1 MRVLVTVGIFPPD
14 IGGPA
19 TFVPKIAKY
28 FQDELNYE
36 IEILTLSDNK
46 NSNINDDFSVKR
58 IDRNLPIIYRWIKT
72 IFTIYKMGKNKDL
85 IFVNGLGTETTIANI
100 FLKKKIIRKIVGDPV
115 WERAYSKA
123 KISESFDEFQ
133 DNKNYGFS
141 ISLQKKMRSF
151 SIKKSDI
158 VVTPSKHLKNFIL
171 NLGFKNKIEIIN
183 NGVFIPEENTN
194 IFTNDQI
201 NITIVSRL
209 VSHKNI
215 KKIIR
220 AISDLN
226 DPLIYLNIIGDGP
239 ELNQLQKISL
249 ESNNKDNIIFHG
261 KLNRDDINHIFLKS
275 DIYIQ
280 ASNYEGLPH
289 SLLEAMS
296 YGIPVLCT
304 PVGEC
309 KEILGNEDRGYILD
323 LPVSKNNIKSKIS
336 QIIGE
341 KDIAN
346 KKGERGKDFINE
358 KYNLTNSFN
367 LYKNLFTRLLEEEY
381 K

>member
-19 TFVPKIAKY
+19 TFVPKITKY

-46 NSNINDDFSVKR
+46 NLNIKDDFDVKR
-58 IDRNLPIIYRWIKT
+58 IDRNLPIIYRWLKT
-72 IFTIYKMGKNKDL
+72 IFTIYKLGKNKDL
-85 IFVNGLGTETTIANI
+85 IFVNGLGTEATIANI

-133 DNKNYGFS
+133 VKNYGFS
-141 ISLQKKMRSF
+141 ISLQKKVRSF

-158 VVTPSKHLKNFIL
+158 VVTPSQHLKNFIL

-261 KLNRDDINHIFLKS
+261 KLNRDEINHIFLNS

-309 KEILGNEDRGYILD
+309 KDILGNEDRGYILD

-336 QIIGE
+336 EIIGE

-346 KKGERGKDFINE
+346 KKGERGKNIINE

-367 LYKNLFTRLLEEEY
+367 LYKNLFTRLVEEEY

>member
-36 IEILTLSDNK
+36 IDILTLSDSK
-46 NSNINDDFSVKR
+46 NLKIKDDFSVKR
-58 IDRNLPIIYRWIKT
+58 IDRNLPIIYRWLKT
-72 IFTIYKMGKNKDL
+72 IFTIYKLGKNKDL
-85 IFVNGLGTETTIANI
+85 IFVNGLGTEVTIANI
-100 FLKKKIIRKIVGDPV
+100 FLKKKIIRKIVGDPA

-133 DNKNYGFS
+133 IKNYGFS
-141 ISLQKKMRSF
+141 ISLQKKVRSF

-158 VVTPSKHLKNFIL
+158 VVTPSQHLKNFIL

-215 KKIIR
+215 EKIIK

-226 DPLIYLNIIGDGP
+226 SPLINLNIIGDGP

-336 QIIGE
+336 EIIGE

>member
-46 NSNINDDFSVKR
+46 NSNIKDDFSVKR
-58 IDRNLPIIYRWIKT
+58 IDRNLPIIYRWLKT
-72 IFTIYKMGKNKDL
+72 IFTIYKLGKNKDL

-133 DNKNYGFS
+133 VKNYGFS
-141 ISLQKKMRSF
+141 ISLQKKVRSF

>member
-58 IDRNLPIIYRWIKT
+58 IDRNLPIIYRWLKT
-72 IFTIYKMGKNKDL
+72 IFTIYKLGKNKDL
-85 IFVNGLGTETTIANI
+85 IFVNGLGTEATIANI

-133 DNKNYGFS
+133 VKNYGFS
-141 ISLQKKMRSF
+141 ISLQKKVRSF

-158 VVTPSKHLKNFIL
+158 VVTPSQHLKNFIL

-215 KKIIR
+215 EKIIK

-226 DPLIYLNIIGDGP
+226 SPLINLNIIGDGP

-261 KLNRDDINHIFLKS
+261 KLNRDDINHIFLNS

>member
-1 MRVLVTVGIFPPD
+1 VTVGIFPPD

-58 IDRNLPIIYRWIKT
+58 IDRNLPIIYRWLKT
-72 IFTIYKMGKNKDL
+72 IFTIYKLGKNKDL
-85 IFVNGLGTETTIANI
+85 IFVNGLGTEATIANI
-100 FLKKKIIRKIVGDPV
+100 FLNKKIIRKIVGDPV

-133 DNKNYGFS
+133 VKNYGFS
-141 ISLQKKMRSF
+141 ISLQKKVRSF

-158 VVTPSKHLKNFIL
+158 VVTPSQHLKNFIL

-183 NGVFIPEENTN
+183 NGVLIPEENTN

-215 KKIIR
+215 EKIIK

-226 DPLIYLNIIGDGP
+226 SPLINLNIIGDGP

-261 KLNRDDINHIFLKS
+261 KLNRDEIDHIFLNS

>member
-58 IDRNLPIIYRWIKT
+58 IDRNLPIIYRWLKT
-72 IFTIYKMGKNKDL
+72 IFTIYKLGKNKDL
-85 IFVNGLGTETTIANI
+85 IFVNGLGTEATIANI

-133 DNKNYGFS
+133 VKNYGFS
-141 ISLQKKMRSF
+141 ISLQKKVRSF

-158 VVTPSKHLKNFIL
+158 VVTPSQHLKNFIL

-215 KKIIR
+215 EKIIK

-226 DPLIYLNIIGDGP
+226 SPLINLNIIGDGP

-261 KLNRDDINHIFLKS
+261 KLNRDEIDHIFLNS

-336 QIIGE
+336 EIIGE
-341 KDIAN
+341 KNIAN

>member
-1 MRVLVTVGIFPPD
+1 MRVLLTVGIFPPD

-46 NSNINDDFSVKR
+46 NSNINEDFSVKR
-58 IDRNLPIIYRWIKT
+58 IDRNLPIIYRWLKT
-72 IFTIYKMGKNKDL
+72 IFTIYKLGKNKDL

-115 WERAYSKA
+115 WERTYSKA

-133 DNKNYGFS
+133 VKNYGFS
-141 ISLQKKMRSF
+141 ISLQKKVRSF

-226 DPLIYLNIIGDGP
+226 SPLINLNIIGDGP

-309 KEILGNEDRGYILD
+309 KKILGNEDRGYMLD

-341 KDIAN
+341 KNIAN

>member
-1 MRVLVTVGIFPPD
+1 MTVGIFPPD

-58 IDRNLPIIYRWIKT
+58 IDRNLPIIYRWLKT
-72 IFTIYKMGKNKDL
+72 IFTIYKLGKNKDL

-133 DNKNYGFS
+133 VKNYGFS
-141 ISLQKKMRSF
+141 ISLQKKVRSF

-215 KKIIR
+215 EKIIK

-226 DPLIYLNIIGDGP
+226 SPLINLNIIGDGP

-261 KLNRDDINHIFLKS
+261 KLNRDEIDHIFLNS

-336 QIIGE
+336 EIISE
-341 KDIAN
+341 KNIAN

-358 KYNLTNSFN
+358 NYNLTNSFN

>member
-58 IDRNLPIIYRWIKT
+58 IDRNLPIIYRWLKT
-72 IFTIYKMGKNKDL
+72 IFTIYKLGKNKDL
-85 IFVNGLGTETTIANI
+85 IFVNGLGTEATIANI
-100 FLKKKIIRKIVGDPV
+100 FLNKKIIRKIVGDPV

-133 DNKNYGFS
+133 VKNYGFS
-141 ISLQKKMRSF
+141 ISFQKKVRSF

-158 VVTPSKHLKNFIL
+158 VVTPSQHLKNFIL

-215 KKIIR
+215 EKIIK

-226 DPLIYLNIIGDGP
+226 SPLINLNIIGDGP

-261 KLNRDDINHIFLKS
+261 KLNRDEIDHIFLNS

-336 QIIGE
+336 EIIAE
-341 KDIAN
+341 KNIAN

>member
-58 IDRNLPIIYRWIKT
+58 IDRNLPIIYRWLKT
-72 IFTIYKMGKNKDL
+72 IFTIYKLGKNKDL

-133 DNKNYGFS
+133 VKNYGFS
-141 ISLQKKMRSF
+141 ISLQKKVRSF

-226 DPLIYLNIIGDGP
+226 NPLIYLNIIGDGP

-336 QIIGE
+336 EIIGE
-341 KDIAN
+341 KNIAN

>member
-1 MRVLVTVGIFPPD
+1 MTVGIFPPD

-46 NSNINDDFSVKR
+46 NSNINNDFGVKR
-58 IDRNLPIIYRWIKT
+58 IDRNLPIIYRWLKT
-72 IFTIYKMGKNKDL
+72 IFTIYKLGKNKDL
-85 IFVNGLGTETTIANI
+85 IFVNGLGTEATIANI

-133 DNKNYGFS
+133 VKNYGFS
-141 ISLQKKMRSF
+141 ISFQKKVRSF

-158 VVTPSKHLKNFIL
+158 VVTPSQHLKNFIL

-261 KLNRDDINHIFLKS
+261 KLNRDEINHIFLNS
-275 DIYIQ
+275 DLYLQ

-367 LYKNLFTRLLEEEY
+367 LYKNLFTRLLEDEY

>member
-58 IDRNLPIIYRWIKT
+58 IDRNLPIIYRWLKT
-72 IFTIYKMGKNKDL
+72 IFTIYKLGKNKDL
-85 IFVNGLGTETTIANI
+85 IFVNGLGTEATVANI

-133 DNKNYGFS
+133 VKNYGFS
-141 ISLQKKMRSF
+141 ISLQKKVRSF

-226 DPLIYLNIIGDGP
+226 NPLIYLNIIGDGP
-239 ELNQLQKISL
+239 ELDQLQKISL

-323 LPVSKNNIKSKIS
+323 LPVSKNNIKSKINE
-336 QIIGE
+336 IIGE
-341 KDIAN
+341 KNIAN
-346 KKGERGKDFINE
+346 NKGERGKDFITE

>member
-58 IDRNLPIIYRWIKT
+58 IDRNLPIIYRWLKT
-72 IFTIYKMGKNKDL
+72 IFTIYKLGGNKDL
-85 IFVNGLGTETTIANI
+85 IFVNGLGTEVTIANI
-100 FLKKKIIRKIVGDPV
+100 FLKKKIIRKIVGDPA

-133 DNKNYGFS
+133 IKNYGFS
-141 ISLQKKMRSF
+141 ISLQKKVRSF

-215 KKIIR
+215 EKIIR

-226 DPLIYLNIIGDGP
+226 NPLIYLNIIGDGP

-249 ESNNKDNIIFHG
+249 KSNNKDNIIFHG
-261 KLNRDDINHIFLKS
+261 KLNRDEIDHIFLNS
-275 DIYIQ
+275 DIYVQ

-336 QIIGE
+336 EIIGE
-341 KDIAN
+341 KNIAN

>member
-58 IDRNLPIIYRWIKT
+58 IDRNLPIIYRWLKT
-72 IFTIYKMGKNKDL
+72 IFTIYKLGKNKDL

-133 DNKNYGFS
+133 VKNYGFS
-141 ISLQKKMRSF
+141 ISFQKKVRSF

-341 KDIAN
+341 KNIAN

>member
-1 MRVLVTVGIFPPD
+1 MTVGIFPPD

-58 IDRNLPIIYRWIKT
+58 IDRNLPIIYRWLKT
-72 IFTIYKMGKNKDL
+72 IFTIYKLGKNKDL

-133 DNKNYGFS
+133 VKNYGFS
-141 ISLQKKMRSF
+141 ISLQKKVRSF

-158 VVTPSKHLKNFIL
+158 VVTPSQHLKNFIL

-261 KLNRDDINHIFLKS
+261 KLNRDEINHIFLNS

>member
-58 IDRNLPIIYRWIKT
+58 IDRNLPIIYRWLKT
-72 IFTIYKMGKNKDL
+72 IFTIYKLGKNKDL
-85 IFVNGLGTETTIANI
+85 IFVNGLGTEATIANI

-133 DNKNYGFS
+133 VKNYGFS
-141 ISLQKKMRSF
+141 ISLQKKVRSF

-158 VVTPSKHLKNFIL
+158 VVTPSQHLKNFIL

-261 KLNRDDINHIFLKS
+261 KLNRDDINHIFLNS

-336 QIIGE
+336 EIIGE
-341 KDIAN
+341 KNIAN

>member
-1 MRVLVTVGIFPPD
+1 MTVGIFPPD

-46 NSNINDDFSVKR
+46 NSNINNDFSVKR
-58 IDRNLPIIYRWIKT
+58 IDRNLPIIYRWLKT
-72 IFTIYKMGKNKDL
+72 IFTIYKLGKNKDL
-85 IFVNGLGTETTIANI
+85 IFVNGLGTEATIANI

-133 DNKNYGFS
+133 IKNYGFS
-141 ISLQKKMRSF
+141 ISLQKKVRSF

-158 VVTPSKHLKNFIL
+158 VVTPSQHLKNFIL

-215 KKIIR
+215 EKIIR

-226 DPLIYLNIIGDGP
+226 NPLIYLNIIGDGP

-323 LPVSKNNIKSKIS
+323 LPVSKNNIKSKIIE
-336 QIIGE
+336 IIGE
-341 KDIAN
+341 KNIAN

>member
-36 IEILTLSDNK
+36 IEILTLSDSK
-46 NSNINDDFSVKR
+46 NLNTNDDFSVKR
-58 IDRNLPIIYRWIKT
+58 IDRNLPIIYRWLKT
-72 IFTIYKMGKNKDL
+72 IFTIYKLGENKDL
-85 IFVNGLGTETTIANI
+85 IFVNGLGTEATIANI

-133 DNKNYGFS
+133 VKNYGFS
-141 ISLQKKMRSF
+141 ISLQKKVRSF

-158 VVTPSKHLKNFIL
+158 VVTPSQHLKNFIL

-215 KKIIR
+215 EKIIR

-226 DPLIYLNIIGDGP
+226 SPLINLNIIGDGP

-336 QIIGE
+336 EIIGE

>member
-1 MRVLVTVGIFPPD
+1 MTVGIFPPD

-46 NSNINDDFSVKR
+46 NSNINDNFSVKR
-58 IDRNLPIIYRWIKT
+58 IDRNLPIIYRWLKT
-72 IFTIYKMGKNKDL
+72 IFTIYKLGKNKDL

-115 WERAYSKA
+115 WERTYSKA

-133 DNKNYGFS
+133 VKNYGFS
-141 ISLQKKMRSF
+141 ISLQKKVRSF

-201 NITIVSRL
+201 NITVVSRL

-341 KDIAN
+341 KNIAN

>member
-58 IDRNLPIIYRWIKT
+58 IDRNLPIIYRWLKT
-72 IFTIYKMGKNKDL
+72 IFTIYKLGKNKDL
-85 IFVNGLGTETTIANI
+85 IFVNGLGTEATIANI
-100 FLKKKIIRKIVGDPV
+100 FLNKKIIRKIVGDPV

-133 DNKNYGFS
+133 VKNYGFS
-141 ISLQKKMRSF
+141 ISLQKKVRSF

-215 KKIIR
+215 EKIIK

-226 DPLIYLNIIGDGP
+226 SPLINLNIIGDGP

-367 LYKNLFTRLLEEEY
+367 LYKNLFTRLIEEEY

>member
-1 MRVLVTVGIFPPD
+1 MTVGIFPPD

-58 IDRNLPIIYRWIKT
+58 IDRNLPIIYRWLKT
-72 IFTIYKMGKNKDL
+72 IFTIYKLGKNKDL

-133 DNKNYGFS
+133 VKNYGFS
-141 ISLQKKMRSF
+141 ISLQKKVRSF

-158 VVTPSKHLKNFIL
+158 VVTPSQHLKNFIL

-215 KKIIR
+215 EKIIR

-226 DPLIYLNIIGDGP
+226 NPLIYLNIIGDGP

-336 QIIGE
+336 EIIGE
-341 KDIAN
+341 KNIAN
-346 KKGERGKDFINE
+346 KKGKRGKDFINE

>member
-58 IDRNLPIIYRWIKT
+58 IDRNLPIIYRWLKT
-72 IFTIYKMGKNKDL
+72 IFTIYKLGKNKDL
-85 IFVNGLGTETTIANI
+85 IFVNGLGTEATIANI

-115 WERAYSKA
+115 WERTYSKA

-133 DNKNYGFS
+133 VKNYGFS
-141 ISLQKKMRSF
+141 ISLQKKVRSF
-151 SIKKSDI
+151 SIKKTDI
-158 VVTPSKHLKNFIL
+158 VVTPSQHLKNFIL

-183 NGVFIPEENTN
+183 NGVLIPEENTN

-215 KKIIR
+215 EKIIK

-226 DPLIYLNIIGDGP
+226 SPLINLNIIGDGP

-261 KLNRDDINHIFLKS
+261 KLNRDEIDHIFLNS
-275 DIYIQ
+275 DIYVQ

-367 LYKNLFTRLLEEEY
+367 LYKNLFTRLIEEEY

>member
-1 MRVLVTVGIFPPD
+1 MTVGIFPPD

-58 IDRNLPIIYRWIKT
+58 IDRNLPIIYRWLKT
-72 IFTIYKMGKNKDL
+72 IFTIYKLGKNKDL
-85 IFVNGLGTETTIANI
+85 IFVNGLGTEATIANI
-100 FLKKKIIRKIVGDPV
+100 FLNKKIIRKIVGDPV

-123 KISESFDEFQ
+123 NISESFDEFQ
-133 DNKNYGFS
+133 VKNYGFS
-141 ISLQKKMRSF
+141 ISFQKKVRSF

-158 VVTPSKHLKNFIL
+158 VVTPSQHLKNFIL
-171 NLGFKNKIEIIN
+171 NLGYKNEIEIIN
-183 NGVFIPEENTN
+183 NGVSIPEESAK
-194 IFTNDQI
+194 IFTNDEI

-209 VSHKNI
+209 VTHKNI
-215 KKIIR
+215 EKIIR

-226 DPLIYLNIIGDGP
+226 SPLINLNIIGDGP

-261 KLNRDDINHIFLKS
+261 KLNRDEIDHIFLNS

>member
-1 MRVLVTVGIFPPD
+1 MTVGIFPPD

-58 IDRNLPIIYRWIKT
+58 IDRNLPIIYRWLKT
-72 IFTIYKMGKNKDL
+72 IFTIYKLGKNKDL

-133 DNKNYGFS
+133 VKNYGFS
-141 ISLQKKMRSF
+141 ISLQKKVRSF

-158 VVTPSKHLKNFIL
+158 VVTPSQHLKNFIL

-215 KKIIR
+215 EKIIK

-226 DPLIYLNIIGDGP
+226 NPLINLNIIGDGP

-261 KLNRDDINHIFLKS
+261 KLSRDDINHIFLNS

-336 QIIGE
+336 EIIGE
-341 KDIAN
+341 KNIAN

>member
-46 NSNINDDFSVKR
+46 NSNINNDYSVKR
-58 IDRNLPIIYRWIKT
+58 IDRNLPIIYRWLKT
-72 IFTIYKMGKNKDL
+72 IFTIYKLGKNKDL

-133 DNKNYGFS
+133 VKNYGFS
-141 ISLQKKMRSF
+141 ISLQKKVRSF

-215 KKIIR
+215 EKIIK

-226 DPLIYLNIIGDGP
+226 SPLINLNIIGDGP

-336 QIIGE
+336 EIVGE
-341 KDIAN
+341 KNIAN

>member
-58 IDRNLPIIYRWIKT
+58 IDRNLPIIYRWLKT
-72 IFTIYKMGKNKDL
+72 IFTIYKLGKNKDL

-133 DNKNYGFS
+133 VKNYGFS
-141 ISLQKKMRSF
+141 ISLQKKVRSF

-323 LPVSKNNIKSKIS
+323 LPVSKNNIKSKIIE
-336 QIIGE
+336 IIGE
-341 KDIAN
+341 KNIAN

>member
-58 IDRNLPIIYRWIKT
+58 IDRNLPIIYRWLKT
-72 IFTIYKMGKNKDL
+72 IFTIYKLGKNKDL
-85 IFVNGLGTETTIANI
+85 IFVNGLGTEATIANI
-100 FLKKKIIRKIVGDPV
+100 FLNKKIIRKIVGDPV

-133 DNKNYGFS
+133 VKNYGFS
-141 ISLQKKMRSF
+141 ISLQKKVRSF

-158 VVTPSKHLKNFIL
+158 VVTPSQHLKNFIL

-215 KKIIR
+215 EKIIK

-226 DPLIYLNIIGDGP
+226 SPLINLNIIGDGP

-261 KLNRDDINHIFLKS
+261 KLNRDEIDHIFLNS

-323 LPVSKNNIKSKIS
+323 LPVSKNNIKSKIIE
-336 QIIGE
+336 IIGE
-341 KDIAN
+341 KNIAN

>member
-1 MRVLVTVGIFPPD
+1 MTVGIFPPD

-58 IDRNLPIIYRWIKT
+58 IDRNLPIIYRWLKT
-72 IFTIYKMGKNKDL
+72 IFTIYKLGKNKDL

-133 DNKNYGFS
+133 VKNYGFS
-141 ISLQKKMRSF
+141 ISLQKKVRSF

-158 VVTPSKHLKNFIL
+158 VVTPSQHLKNFIL

-226 DPLIYLNIIGDGP
+226 NPLIYLNIIGDGP

-336 QIIGE
+336 EIIGE
-341 KDIAN
+341 KNIAN

>member
-58 IDRNLPIIYRWIKT
+58 IDRNLPIIYRWLKT
-72 IFTIYKMGKNKDL
+72 IFTIYKLGKNKDL

-133 DNKNYGFS
+133 VKNYGFS
-141 ISLQKKMRSF
+141 ISLQKKVRSF

-215 KKIIR
+215 EKIIK

-226 DPLIYLNIIGDGP
+226 SPLINLNIIGDGP

-323 LPVSKNNIKSKIS
+323 LPVSINNIKSKIS
-336 QIIGE
+336 EIIGE
-341 KDIAN
+341 KNIAN

>member
-1 MRVLVTVGIFPPD
+1 MTVGIFPPD

-58 IDRNLPIIYRWIKT
+58 IDRNLPIIYRWLKT
-72 IFTIYKMGKNKDL
+72 IFTIYKLGKNKEL
-85 IFVNGLGTETTIANI
+85 IFVNGLGTEATIANI

-133 DNKNYGFS
+133 VKNYGFS
-141 ISLQKKMRSF
+141 ISLQKKVRSF

-158 VVTPSKHLKNFIL
+158 VVTPSQHLKNFIL

-226 DPLIYLNIIGDGP
+226 NPLIYLNIIGDGP

-336 QIIGE
+336 EIIGE
-341 KDIAN
+341 KNIAN

>member
-58 IDRNLPIIYRWIKT
+58 IDRNLPIIYRWLKT
-72 IFTIYKMGKNKDL
+72 IFTIYKLGKNKDL

-133 DNKNYGFS
+133 VKNYGFS
-141 ISLQKKMRSF
+141 ISLQKKVRSF

-215 KKIIR
+215 EKIIR

-323 LPVSKNNIKSKIS
+323 LPVSKNNIKSKIIE
-336 QIIGE
+336 IIGE
-341 KDIAN
+341 KNIAN

>member
-19 TFVPKIAKY
+19 TFVPKIAKF

-46 NSNINDDFSVKR
+46 NSNINDNFSVKR
-58 IDRNLPIIYRWIKT
+58 IDRNLPIIYRWLKT
-72 IFTIYKMGKNKDL
+72 IFTIYKLGKNKDL
-85 IFVNGLGTETTIANI
+85 IFVNGLGTEATVANI

-133 DNKNYGFS
+133 VKNYGFS
-141 ISLQKKMRSF
+141 ISLQKKVRSF

-158 VVTPSKHLKNFIL
+158 VVTPSQHLKNFIL

-215 KKIIR
+215 EKIIR

-226 DPLIYLNIIGDGP
+226 NPLIYLNIIGDGP

-261 KLNRDDINHIFLKS
+261 KLNRDEINHIFLNS

-336 QIIGE
+336 EIIAE

-358 KYNLTNSFN
+358 RYNLTNSFN

>member
-1 MRVLVTVGIFPPD
+1 MTVGIFPPD

-46 NSNINDDFSVKR
+46 NLNINDDFSVKR
-58 IDRNLPIIYRWIKT
+58 IDRNLPIIYRWLKT
-72 IFTIYKMGKNKDL
+72 IFTIYKLGKNKDL
-85 IFVNGLGTETTIANI
+85 IFVNGLGTEATIANI
-100 FLKKKIIRKIVGDPV
+100 FLNKKIIRKIVGDPV

-133 DNKNYGFS
+133 VKNYGFS
-141 ISLQKKMRSF
+141 ISLQKKVRSF

-215 KKIIR
+215 EKIIK

-226 DPLIYLNIIGDGP
+226 SPLINLNIIGDGP

-323 LPVSKNNIKSKIS
+323 LPVSKNNIKSKIRE
-336 QIIGE
+336 IIGE
-341 KDIAN
+341 KNIAN
-346 KKGERGKDFINE
+346 KKGKRGKDFINE

-367 LYKNLFTRLLEEEY
+367 LYKNLFTRLLEEQY

>member
-58 IDRNLPIIYRWIKT
+58 IDRNLPIIYRWLKT
-72 IFTIYKMGKNKDL
+72 IFTIYKLGKNKDL
-85 IFVNGLGTETTIANI
+85 IFVNGLGTEATIANI

-133 DNKNYGFS
+133 VKNYGFS
-141 ISLQKKMRSF
+141 ISLQKKVRSF

-215 KKIIR
+215 EKIIK

-226 DPLIYLNIIGDGP
+226 SPLINLNIIGDGP

-261 KLNRDDINHIFLKS
+261 KLNRDEINHIFLNS

-336 QIIGE
+336 EIIGE

>member
-1 MRVLVTVGIFPPD
+1 MTVGIFPPD

-36 IEILTLSDNK
+36 VEILTLSDNK

-58 IDRNLPIIYRWIKT
+58 IDRNLPIIYRWLKT
-72 IFTIYKMGKNKDL
+72 IFTIYKLGKNKDL
-85 IFVNGLGTETTIANI
+85 IFVNGLGTEATIANI

-133 DNKNYGFS
+133 VKNYGFS
-141 ISLQKKMRSF
+141 ISFQKKVRSF

-158 VVTPSKHLKNFIL
+158 VVTPSQHLKNFIL

-226 DPLIYLNIIGDGP
+226 NPLIYLNIIGDGP

-336 QIIGE
+336 EIIGE
-341 KDIAN
+341 KNIAN

>member
-1 MRVLVTVGIFPPD
+1 MTVGIFPPD

-58 IDRNLPIIYRWIKT
+58 IDRNLPIIYRWLKT
-72 IFTIYKMGKNKDL
+72 IFTIYKLGKNKDL

-100 FLKKKIIRKIVGDPV
+100 FLKKKVIRKIVGDPV
-115 WERAYSKA
+115 WERTYSKA

-133 DNKNYGFS
+133 VKNYGFS
-141 ISLQKKMRSF
+141 ISLQKKVRSF

-226 DPLIYLNIIGDGP
+226 NPLVYLNIIGDGP

-323 LPVSKNNIKSKIS
+323 LPVSKNNIKSKIIE
-336 QIIGE
+336 IIGE
-341 KDIAN
+341 KNIAN

-358 KYNLTNSFN
+358 NYNLTNSFN